1 MKKAKKI
8 HSYLIVYEYYAGH
21 NAYSSYTIIDKSAKC
36 KTRGEALLFWKSK
49 DKDGNSIL
57 NILELD

>member
-21 NAYSSYTIIDKSAKC
+21 NAYSSYIIIDKSAKC
-36 KTRGEALLFWKSK
+36 KTAGEALLFWKSMN
-49 DKDGNSIL
+49 DNSNNIL